1 MPLTPYTGTFGR
13 AELQHLLKR
22 TLFGAT
28 NADLAFFE
36 GASVGSVVDALL
48 DFTNDTTPPV
58 KTYWGLNGTTRDPS
72 LVDTEVPFGT
82 TWINT
87 VNDPAQADDAQGER
101 VSSFVAWRTGLMV
114 YQDRTLREKLTLFWF
129 NHMPVEASAV
139 FSGDMLYAYDQI
151 LRDNCTGNFRQMIYS
166 VSTCAAMLEYLNGR
180 LNTAT
185 APDENY
191 ARELMELFTLGEG
204 SGYTEPDVQAAARV
218 LTGWSV
224 RESLNSVRIL
234 PEVYFR
240 QNQHATE
247 DKVFSA
253 FFNNTTITGNAT
265 VDAGTIELNALL
277 DMIFAKEEVS
287 RFICRE
293 LYHFFVHGEID
304 NTAQTQLIEPLAELF
319 RANAGAPDQLR
330 IVLRALFTSDHFFTP
345 DLRNCMVMSPADV
358 VVGAVRKLKVA
369 LPNDTTELEARY
381 WFIREIYF
389 LIGYSGQNL
398 YDPPNVAGWPAYYQ
412 SPQFDDIWL
421 DTATYPARN
430 NSLLAILYSGFD
442 TDDDFYQASS
452 RNLSFKADLLAVIAE
467 YDDPTD
473 PNTVVAGTDD
483 LLFAVPIST
492 TVRNGL
498 KTDLLL
504 LGQQSDIYWTD
515 AYELYVADPGTTN
528 QTAMLV
534 PQITLWLFLDMAKA
548 GETQLF

>member
-1 MPLTPYTGTFGR
+1 
-13 AELQHLLKR
+13 
-22 TLFGAT
+22 
-28 NADLAFFE
+28 
-36 GASVGSVVDALL
+36 
-48 DFTNDTTPPV
+48 
-58 KTYWGLNGTTRDPS
+58 
-72 LVDTEVPFGT
+72 
-82 TWINT
+82 
-87 VNDPAQADDAQGER
+87 
-101 VSSFVAWRTGLMV
+101 MV

-139 FSGDMLYAYDQI
+139 FSGEMLYAYDQI
-151 LRDNCTGNFRQMIYS
+151 LRDNCTGNFRQMIYA
-166 VSTCAAMLEYLNGR
+166 VSTSAAMLDYLNGR

-185 APDENY
+185 APDENF

-204 SGYTEPDVQAAARV
+204 SGYSEADVQAAAQV
-218 LTGWSV
+218 LTGWSI
-224 RESLNSVRIL
+224 RQTLNNVAIL

-240 QNQHATE
+240 LNQHVTT
-247 DKVFSA
+247 DKVFSG
-253 FFNNTTITGNAT
+253 FFDNTVITGNNT
-265 VDAGTIELNALL
+265 VDAGSIELNALL

-293 LYHFFVHGEID
+293 LYRFFVHGEIS
-304 NTAQTQLIEPLAELF
+304 NAAETELIGPLAELF
-319 RANAGAPDQLR
+319 RTNAGAPDQLR

-369 LPNDTTELEARY
+369 LPNDTTQLEARY
-381 WFIREIYF
+381 WFNREVYY
-389 LIGYSGQNL
+389 LIAYCGQTL

-412 SPQFDDIWL
+412 SPLFDDVWL

-430 NSLLAILYSGFD
+430 NSLLSILYNGFD
-442 TDDDFYQASS
+442 TDDDFYQTTS
-452 RNLSFKADLLAVIAE
+452 RNLSFKVDLLAVIAE
-467 YDDPTD
+467 YDDPSD
-473 PNTVVAGTDD
+473 PNNVVAGTDD

-492 TVRNGL
+492 AVRNGL

-515 AYELYVADPGTTN
+515 AYELYVSDPNTTN

-534 PQITLWLFLDMAKA
+534 PQIILWLFLDMAKA